1 MPNID
6 GEKFDYDVSGL
17 TSAGETSAQ
26 KKPEITPADVR
37 EAVAITTSGEWEK
50 ESPFDRGYATVI
62 LKRATP
68 EQKAAAREDL
78 NIPEGMNMGG
88 VIVDELGYMQGGMS
102 YDNKSGVKY
111 SEGGAVKGK
120 TFRGSF

>member
-1 MPNID
+1 MADID
-6 GEKFDYDVSGL
+6 GEQSAGR
-17 TSAGETSAQ
+17 TSAR
-26 KKPEITPADVR
+26 KKEKITNADVT
-37 EAVAITTSGEWEK
+37 EAFAITTSGEE
-50 ESPFDRGYATVI
+50 ESPFDRAYAEAI

-68 EQKAAAREDL
+68 EQKAAARKAL

-88 VIVDELGYMQGGMS
+88 VIVDDLGYMQGGMS

>member
-1 MPNID
+1 MPDID
-6 GEKFDYDVSGL
+6 GEQ
-17 TSAGETSAQ
+17 SACETSAQ

>member
-17 TSAGETSAQ
+17 TSAGETSAR
-26 KKPEITPADVR
+26 KKEKITNADVT
-37 EAVAITTSGEWEK
+37 EAFAITTSGEE
-50 ESPFDRGYATVI
+50 ESLFDRAYAEAI

>member
-1 MPNID
+1 MPDID
-6 GEKFDYDVSGL
+6 GEQ
-17 TSAGETSAQ
+17 SAGETSAQ
-26 KKPEITPADVR
+26 KKPEITNADVT
-37 EAVAITTSGEWEK
+37 EAFAVITSGARG
-50 ESPFDRGYATVI
+50 FDKGYAEAI

-68 EQKAAAREDL
+68 EQKAAARKAL

>member
-1 MPNID
+1 MADID
-6 GEKFDYDVSGL
+6 GEQ
-17 TSAGETSAQ
+17 SAGRTSAQ
-26 KKPEITPADVR
+26 KKEKITNADVT
-37 EAVAITTSGEWEK
+37 EALAVITSGARG
-50 ESPFDRGYATVI
+50 FDKGYAEAI
-62 LKRATP
+62 LEGATL
-68 EQKAAAREDL
+68 EQKAAARKAL

-88 VIVDELGYMQGGMS
+88 VIVDDLGYMQGGMS

>member
-17 TSAGETSAQ
+17 TSAGETSAR
-26 KKPEITPADVR
+26 KKEKITNADVT
-37 EAVAITTSGEWEK
+37 EAFAITTSGEE
-50 ESPFDRGYATVI
+50 ESLFDRAYAEAI

-68 EQKAAAREDL
+68 AQKAAAREDL

-88 VIVDELGYMQGGMS
+88 VIVDDLGYMQGGMS

>member
-17 TSAGETSAQ
+17 TSAGKTSAQ
-26 KKPEITPADVR
+26 KKPEITNADVK
-37 EAVAITTSGEWEK
+37 EAFVITTSEEE
-50 ESPFDRGYATVI
+50 ESPFDKGYAKVI
-62 LKRATP
+62 WQRATP
-68 EQKAAAREDL
+68 EQKAAAREAL
-78 NIPEGMNMGG
+78 NIPKGMNMGG

>member
-6 GEKFDYDVSGL
+6 GEQFDYDIPGL
-17 TSAGETSAQ
+17 TSAGKTSAR
-26 KKPEITPADVR
+26 KKEEITDADVI
-37 EAVAITTSGEWEK
+37 EALAIKTSKKE
-50 ESPFDRGYATVI
+50 ESPFDTGYSTEI
-62 LKRATP
+62 LRRATP

-88 VIVDELGYMQGGMS
+88 VIVDDLGYMQGGMS

-111 SEGGAVKGK
+111 SKGGAVRGK
-120 TFRGSF
+120 NFAGTF

>member
-17 TSAGETSAQ
+17 TSAGETSAR
-26 KKPEITPADVR
+26 KKEKITNADVT
-37 EAVAITTSGEWEK
+37 EAFAITTSGEWEK
-50 ESPFDRGYATVI
+50 ESPFDRAYAEAI

-68 EQKAAAREDL
+68 EQKAAARKAL

-88 VIVDELGYMQGGMS
+88 VIVDDLGYMQGGMS

>member
-6 GEKFDYDVSGL
+6 GEQFDYDVSGL

-26 KKPEITPADVR
+26 KKPEITNADVT
-37 EAVAITTSGEWEK
+37 EAFAITTSGEE
-50 ESPFDRGYATVI
+50 ESLFDRAYAEAI

-68 EQKAAAREDL
+68 EQKAAARKAL

-88 VIVDELGYMQGGMS
+88 VIVDDLGYMQGGMS

>member
-1 MPNID
+1 MADID
-6 GEKFDYDVSGL
+6 GEQ
-17 TSAGETSAQ
+17 SAGETSAQ
-26 KKPEITPADVR
+26 KKPEITNADVK
-37 EAVAITTSGEWEK
+37 EAFVITTSEEE
-50 ESPFDRGYATVI
+50 ESPFDKGYAKVI
-62 LKRATP
+62 WQRATP
-68 EQKAAAREDL
+68 AQKAAARKAL

-88 VIVDELGYMQGGMS
+88 VIVDDLGYMQGGMS